1 MRLVTLNDGGKLEC
15 AAILPDGSALRL
27 GSAFA
32 SMQAL
37 IEAGPAGLERVRGL
51 IAKAPSTPKAIVAAK
66 DVKLAAPLPRPA
78 KNVFCVGR
86 NYAEHIAEG
95 ERAHKAKIGIA
106 ESPTFFTKPPTSVI
120 GPDAVVPLFPHVT
133 SQMDYEVELAVIIGK
148 SGRDI
153 PAARAFEH
161 VFGYTIVNDV
171 SARDLQRRHGGQ
183 FFKGKALDGSCPMGP
198 WIVTAD
204 EILSPGQL
212 GIRLR
217 INGELRQNGNT
228 SQMIFDI
235 ATQIAS
241 LSAGMTLEAGD
252 IIATGTPSGVGFAM
266 EPPRYLQDGDVAE
279 CEIDGIGKLT
289 NAFSAT

>member
-1 MRLVTLNDGGKLEC
+1 
-15 AAILPDGSALRL
+15 
-27 GSAFA
+27 
-32 SMQAL
+32 
-37 IEAGPAGLERVRGL
+37 AGP
-51 IAKAPSTPKAIVAAK
+51 P
-66 DVKLAAPLPRPA
+66 
-78 KNVFCVGR
+78 
-86 NYAEHIAEG
+86 
-95 ERAHKAKIGIA
+95 
-106 ESPTFFTKPPTSVI
+106 
-120 GPDAVVPLFPHVT
+120 VVL
-133 SQMDYEVELAVIIGK
+133 GK

-204 EILSPGQL
+204 EVPTPGQL

-266 EPPRYLQDGDVAE
+266 VPPRYLQDGDVAE

-289 NAFSAT
+289 NAFSAA